1 MWERAAASGLG
12 AGVRALW
19 RVGLTGSA
27 GRVQWE
33 PVLERVL
40 CASRLCAPPMGK
52 AARQSCSQS
61 LKASGSVSR
70 PGVRISHQAGCGRK
84 C

>member
-1 MWERAAASGLG
+1 MREKAAASGLG
-12 AGVRALW
+12 AGVRGLG

-40 CASRLCAPPMGK
+40 CVSRLCAPSVGK
-52 AARQSCSQS
+52 AARSHSHSVHEEGEPKS
-61 LKASGSVSR
+61 LLCR
-70 PGVRISHQAGCGRK
+70 CPLCTETPF
-84 C
+84 

>member
-1 MWERAAASGLG
+1 MREKAAASGLG
-12 AGVRALW
+12 AGVRGLG

-40 CASRLCAPPMGK
+40 CVSRLCAPSVGK
-52 AARQSCSQS
+52 AARRSCSQS

-70 PGVRISHQAGCGRK
+70 PGVRISHQAGWGRR